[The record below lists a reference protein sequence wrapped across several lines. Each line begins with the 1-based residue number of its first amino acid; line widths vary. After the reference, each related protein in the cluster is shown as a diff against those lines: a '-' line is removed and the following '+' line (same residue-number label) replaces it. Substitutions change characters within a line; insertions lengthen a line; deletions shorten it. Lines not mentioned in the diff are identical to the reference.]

1 MDKLLLVTT
10 GGTIAGK
17 ATHASDLTGYEAG
30 AIPAEELITAVPELV
45 PYGPFEILPFSSID
59 SSDMT
64 LCKWLSLAKQVEKEL
79 ARSDIKGTV
88 ILHGTDTMEEG
99 AYFLHLTVHTEKPI
113 VFTGAMRPATALS
126 ADGPMNLLQSVQVA
140 SHGASKGQGVL
151 VVFDGLIH
159 GARNVQK
166 IHTTCM
172 DAFGN
177 YQYGALGVVQDGE
190 VEFVQTSTK
199 VHTFQ
204 SEFSLDTL
212 EDLPKV
218 EILTNYGGIDPAILE
233 GILATKPECIILAGM
248 GHGILPT
255 PIRERA
261 TKAYPIMVRTSRVGT
276 GKVSPLH
283 SMGSFLYGGT
293 LSAPKLR
300 ILLSLALTKTKE
312 KLILQDYINR
322 Y

>member
-1 MDKLLLVTT
+1 MNDP
-10 GGTIAGK
+10 GRFQPSPGHDAIDE
-17 ATHASDLTGYEAG
+17 THG
-30 AIPAEELITAVPELV
+30 
-45 PYGPFEILPFSSID
+45 LPP
-59 SSDMT
+59 
-64 LCKWLSLAKQVEKEL
+64 VEHEQ
-79 ARSDIKGTV
+79 
-88 ILHGTDTMEEG
+88 TDD
-99 AYFLHLTVHTEKPI
+99 
-113 VFTGAMRPATALS
+113 R
-126 ADGPMNLLQSVQVA
+126 ADHVDQR
-140 SHGASKGQGVL
+140 HGQG
-151 VVFDGLIH
+151 
-159 GARNVQK
+159 RN
-166 IHTTCM
+166 
-172 DAFGN
+172 FGVGDRRGD
-177 YQYGALGVVQDGE
+177 QGHDVQDGE

-199 VHTFQ
+199 LHTFQ

-212 EDLPKV
+212 EELPKV

-261 TKAYPIMVRTSRVGT
+261 TKAYPIMVRASRVGT

-312 KLILQDYINR
+312 KLVLQDYINR